1 MTVKVLLTTLMVLS
15 LGGCSLAPTVKKP
28 EPSMPEN
35 WTSARL
41 SADEKLPLDWWRGY
55 GDPALVT
62 LVEEAL
68 DANNDLQLAAARV
81 AEARALLTG
90 QQAEQYPLLEVEGSA
105 VRQGPSEEAV
115 NSAGGGQPFND
126 IQVGGVL
133 SYELDLWGR
142 LANASEAARARL
154 LASAA
159 NREAVRLAVIGE
171 VANGYFNLRA
181 LDRQIDIA
189 ERTVSSRRESVA
201 LQRARFEGGEINELA
216 LRQAESEL
224 AAAESELPRLRQQRS
239 LQRNAL
245 AVLLGRDPQRIVR
258 SDISVANTIGEMDVP
273 ASIPAGRPAD
283 LMVRR
288 PDIAAAEQE
297 LIAAN
302 AEIGV
307 ARAAFLPR
315 ISFEGLLGLRSASG
329 GDLFQD
335 SASNWQLGGSLVGP
349 LLDFGR
355 SEALVNQAEARQ
367 RQALISYRQ
376 AIQVAFREVLD
387 AMAGVRGAEERLE
400 AQARQVAALRSTT
413 KLARLRFE
421 GGASSYL
428 EVLDAERSLFTTE
441 LDLVETRRDQL
452 QSTVNLY
459 RALGGGWQSS
469 SQSSDYETTD

>member
-1 MTVKVLLTTLMVLS
+1 M
-15 LGGCSLAPTVKKP
+15 
-28 EPSMPEN
+28 
-35 WTSARL
+35 
-41 SADEKLPLDWWRGY
+41 
-55 GDPALVT
+55 
-62 LVEEAL
+62 
-68 DANNDLQLAAARV
+68 
-81 AEARALLTG
+81 
-90 QQAEQYPLLEVEGSA
+90 
-105 VRQGPSEEAV
+105 
-115 NSAGGGQPFND
+115 
-126 IQVGGVL
+126 
-133 SYELDLWGR
+133 
-142 LANASEAARARL
+142 
-154 LASAA
+154 
-159 NREAVRLAVIGE
+159 IGE

-181 LDRQIDIA
+181 LDRQIEIA

-201 LQRARFEGGEINELA
+201 LQRSLFEGGEINELA

-224 AAAESELPRLRQQRS
+224 AAAESELPRLRQQHT

-245 AVLLGRDPQRIVR
+245 AVLLGRDPQQIVR
-258 SDISVANTIGEMDVP
+258 SDIAVAYTIGDIAVP

-400 AQARQVAALRSTT
+400 AQARQVSALRSTT